1 MNESV
6 NNDRDIAPPVV
17 EVLEYYNMPDI
28 YGSVNSFSTMDSL
41 DDEIMIAYSEAAD
54 YVWNLLPNKHSSGIM
69 LNFKT

>member
-1 MNESV
+1 MLCQSNTEVADMNESV

-54 YVWNLLPNKHSSGIM
+54 YV
-69 LNFKT
+69 